1 MFKQKISMLAIA
13 ATLFAANSV
22 ACTPAQCTKI
32 ADSGKAESYMREQLL
47 GSEKAKVGL
56 QDSIVYKMSN
66 CKTMDKEGKCNL
78 TKNQFQFLNMV
89 SIMPIVSALPQFQ
102 WGTVKNEEL
111 SYVLIPYFTREFQI
125 YFQTDKTKSVANLN
139 PDVERKY
146 KEMIDRFQ
154 SQKMA
159 WLAKVLEK

>member
-1 MFKQKISMLAIA
+1 MFKKKILLLAIA
-13 ATLFAANSV
+13 ATLFATNSV
-22 ACTPAQCTKI
+22 ACTPAQCRKI

-47 GSEKAKVGL
+47 GSKKAKVGL
-56 QDSIVYKMSN
+56 QDSIVYKMAN

-78 TKNQFQFLNMV
+78 TKNQFQFINSLSVMPVV
-89 SIMPIVSALPQFQ
+89 STLPQFQ

-125 YFQTDKTKSVANLN
+125 YFQSDKTKSVAELN
-139 PDVERKY
+139 PDVQKKY
-146 KEMIDRFQ
+146 KEIIDLFQ